1 MLLPQAEVRRL
12 VGPANA
18 VAVGV
23 MAAASFEIVAES
35 REGGDTLTHLLLPAG
50 MLLGA
55 GFSRSSKRWLERFG
69 DLSFADLKG
78 ADAQKALLTVG
89 VMCLHTVGEGM
100 GMGVSFSGPKG
111 WYDGLFICTALGIHN
126 IPEGLAVAAVMF
138 ARGSSLKN
146 AAFWATIHALPQ
158 PLLAVVGYATLSY
171 CQWLMPL
178 AMGFGAGSM
187 LWLALAELVPDA
199 LEETGQDSLAT
210 IATASAA
217 AMQLI
222 HLASDKLFSADG
234 DGGRVGGGEPA
245 KGRKAGGSG
254 EASFVLPLLGLAGI
268 TVAVLALGGG
278 GAGGAAAGRGGGAVG
293 ERMAKLLGVATGAA
307 VGLLLTAGVSG
318 VVGAGA
324 GGLLTWEGFSGAA
337 AGLAVALVS
346 GGVGTASLRG
356 PALMAA
362 ETSSAPSSPSK
373 KGGGA
378 PEPFGSP
385 KRRNSRA
392 LEMPDSPR
400 RMVLLD
406 MPGGFSNHAQGNG
419 AEAPAGANGAAGMAG
434 DGGGSSVARQRARL
448 RGVERDGKNALAWC
462 ALFCVVEGF
471 SAAPGVGAGGHRG
484 FFAPLEA
491 GLAGPVWVLGL
502 SLVRAALPGEPLSA
516 MLLAVALLAV
526 QPLAALSVLPG
537 AATPPGPATAS
548 LLVFV
553 RHALLAFLAGFTSTR
568 VFARARRLG
577 PREAPAGLLWG
588 LVLVSLY
595 EGLVLF
601 SGLKGFY
608 HPLVLVGK
616 GASGGEAGAFFDA
629 LAHPPTGAR

>member
-23 MAAASFEIVAES
+23 MAAASFEIVAGG
-35 REGGDTLTHLLLPAG
+35 REGGGTLAHLLLPAG

-55 GFSRSSKRWLERFG
+55 AFSRSSKRWLEQFG

-146 AAFWATIHALPQ
+146 TAFWATIHALPQ
-158 PLLAVVGYATLSY
+158 PLLAVVGYATLKY
-171 CQWLMPL
+171 CLWLMPL

-199 LEETGQDSLAT
+199 LEERSPDSVAS

-222 HLASDKLFSADG
+222 HLASDQLFSENR
-234 DGGRVGGGEPA
+234 DGGQGGGEEA
-245 KGRKAGGSG
+245 SKGWKTSGSG
-254 EASFVLPLLGLAGI
+254 EPSFVLPLLGLAGGAL
-268 TVAVLALGGG
+268 AVHALGG
-278 GAGGAAAGRGGGAVG
+278 AAGAAAGRGGGAVG

-307 VGLLLTAGVSG
+307 VGLLLVAGVSG

-324 GGLLTWEGFSGAA
+324 GGLLSWEGFSGAVV
-337 AGLAVALVS
+337 GLAVALAS
-346 GGVGTASLRG
+346 GGVGAASLRG
-356 PALMAA
+356 QALMPA

-406 MPGGFSNHAQGNG
+406 MPGGVANHAQGNG
-419 AEAPAGANGAAGMAG
+419 AEAPAGATGAAGMAG
-434 DGGGSSVARQRARL
+434 DGGGGSVGRQRARW
-448 RGVERDGKNALAWC
+448 RGVERDAKSALAWC

-471 SAAPGVGAGGHRG
+471 SAAPGVGTAGHRG

-516 MLLAVALLAV
+516 MLLAVALLAI

-537 AATPPGPATAS
+537 AATPPGPATSS
-548 LLVFV
+548 LLVFA
-553 RHALLAFLAGFTSTR
+553 RNALLAFLAGFISTR

-588 LVLVSLY
+588 LLLVGLY
-595 EGLVLF
+595 EGLVLLA
-601 SGLKGFY
+601 GLQGFY
-608 HPLVLVGK
+608 HPPAAAGK
-616 GASGGEAGAFFDA
+616 GASGGEAGAFFDT